1 MMTSTSPA
9 RTGGRL
15 AMLQLASPLLP
26 VGAYAYSQGLER
38 AVHDGH
44 VIDAATA
51 QRWIVDLVRGPV
63 AHFDAPVFLRLH
75 GAAVARDAAS
85 FTRWNGRVIASR
97 ETRELRAESVQMGAS
112 LATLARELGLRQ
124 ASALLDGLDRVA
136 FPAAF
141 AACAVALGVDVD
153 DASIACLYG
162 WLENQVAALLKVAP
176 LGQATG
182 QRLLLAAQQPL
193 AEAIAIAATLADDE
207 LASSAPGLALS
218 SALHETQYSRLF
230 RS

>member
-1 MMTSTSPA
+1 MMTSMSTA
-9 RTGGRL
+9 RTSGRL

-44 VIDAATA
+44 VVDAPTA
-51 QRWIVDLVRGPV
+51 QRWILDLVSGPV
-63 AHFDAPVFLRLH
+63 AHFDAPVFVRLH
-75 GAAVARDAAS
+75 GAALARDAAS
-85 FTRWNGRVIASR
+85 FTRWNRRAIASR
-97 ETRELRAESVQMGAS
+97 ETRELRAESLQMAAS
-112 LATLARELGLRQ
+112 LGTLARELRLGD
-124 ASALLDGLDRVA
+124 AVALLDGLDRPA

-153 DASIACLYG
+153 DALTAYLYG

-176 LGQATG
+176 LGQAAG
-182 QRLLLAAQQPL
+182 QRLLLEAHEPL
-193 AEAIAIAATLADDE
+193 ASAIAIAMTLADDE

-218 SALHETQYSRLF
+218 SAFHETQYSRLF